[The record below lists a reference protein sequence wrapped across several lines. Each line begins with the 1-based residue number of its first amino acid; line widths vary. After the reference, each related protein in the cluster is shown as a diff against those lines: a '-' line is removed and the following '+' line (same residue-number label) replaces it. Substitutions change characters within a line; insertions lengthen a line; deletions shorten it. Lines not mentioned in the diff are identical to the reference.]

1 MHEQDFS
8 REIRRTNI
16 LFYSSLNNPQAVQLR
31 SFTVKPIEILMW
43 LTRNLYIN
51 CIWQQILSHIIVV
64 TDVNTLLCIC
74 MSA

>member
-16 LFYSSLNNPQAVQLR
+16 LFYSSLNNPQAVQLQ

-64 TDVNTLLCIC
+64 MDVNTLLCIC

>member
-16 LFYSSLNNPQAVQLR
+16 LFYSSLNNPQAVQLQ

>member
-64 TDVNTLLCIC
+64 MDVNTLLCIC

>member
-16 LFYSSLNNPQAVQLR
+16 LFYSSLNDPQAVQLQ

-64 TDVNTLLCIC
+64 MDVNTLLCIC

>member
-16 LFYSSLNNPQAVQLR
+16 LFYSSLNDPQAVQLR

>member
-16 LFYSSLNNPQAVQLR
+16 LFYSSLNDPQAVQLR

-64 TDVNTLLCIC
+64 MDVNTLLCIC